1 MENQINLQFV
11 LICKSTIKKTKGMNR
26 TLVMYSS
33 DLEKNKA
40 IVLLTFWPSEIPL
53 LD

>member
-11 LICKSTIKKTKGMNR
+11 LTRKSTIEKTKGMNR

-33 DLEKNKA
+33 DFEKKK
-40 IVLLTFWPSEIPL
+40 
-53 LD
+53 